1 MKHILNLKWRES
13 FRKREATKT
22 INNFYK
28 KNKHIEVGLCY
39 ALNEAQVTQ
48 VENSFPEPY
57 SLQSWRNFGGQVHSI
72 ITAEIIDLI
81 FTAAEGWGEKEI
93 CFKGASDSKKK
104 ERGEAGAM
112 NIKHFPAPSLH
123 LLL

>member
-39 ALNEAQVTQ
+39 ALNEAQVAQ
-48 VENSFPEPY
+48 
-57 SLQSWRNFGGQVHSI
+57 RNIGGQVHSI

-93 CFKGASDSKKK
+93 CFKGTSDSKKK

-112 NIKHFPAPSLH
+112 NIKHFPAPSHH
-123 LLL
+123 LPL

>member
-13 FRKREATKT
+13 SRKREATKT

-39 ALNEAQVTQ
+39 ALNEAQVAQ

-72 ITAEIIDLI
+72 IKAEIIDLI
-81 FTAAEGWGEKEI
+81 FTAAEGWGENEI
-93 CFKGASDSKKK
+93 CTQGGEWRSKGRRE
-104 ERGEAGAM
+104 ERMGQ
-112 NIKHFPAPSLH
+112 
-123 LLL
+123 